1 MTPWVKEPVPEHG
14 APAVHFVN
22 PNSRQGRAT
31 SPHTQGRVKMKQE
44 LCVGIDVS
52 KDRLDVHVRPQGT
65 IFATGR
71 DDAGLAELI
80 EALRQLDPALIVL
93 EATGGYE
100 TLVASALAAAHLP
113 LAVVNP
119 RRIREFAKAVGKLAK
134 TDRLDA
140 AIIAHFAEAVRPQ
153 PRPVA
158 AAEAVALGER
168 VTRRRQVIEMMV
180 AERNRARLVR
190 QNRIQKAIERHLA
203 VLQVELS
210 EIDHDIDEAI
220 RQSPVWQ
227 AQAELLDSVPGIG
240 KATTRVL
247 IAELPELGT
256 LGRRQIA
263 ALAGVAPFNHDS
275 GKKAGRRA
283 IAGGRPGVRA
293 ALYMAA
299 LVASRCNLVIATH
312 YRKLRA
318 AGKTGK
324 QALIACMRKLLVIL
338 NAMLRD
344 KIRWTVA

>member
-1 MTPWVKEPVPEHG
+1 M
-14 APAVHFVN
+14 N
-22 PNSRQGRAT
+22 PNSRRGRAT
-31 SPHTQGRVKMKQE
+31 SPHAQGRVKRKQDI
-44 LCVGIDVS
+44 CVGIDVS

-80 EALRQLDPALIVL
+80 EALRQLDPAPIVL

-119 RRIREFAKAVGKLAK
+119 RRVREFAKAVGKRAK

-140 AIIAHFAEAVRPQ
+140 AIIAHFAEAVRPP

-190 QNRIQKAIERHLA
+190 QNRMQKAIERHLA
-203 VLQVELS
+203 VSLLRKIASDAVLQAELS

-220 RQSPVWQ
+220 RQSPVWH
-227 AQAELLDSVPGIG
+227 AEAELLDSVPGIG

-247 IAELPELGT
+247 IADLPELGT

-263 ALAGVAPFNHDS
+263 ALAGVAPLILSSSKDNHDS

-283 IAGGRPGVRA
+283 IGGGRPGVRA
-293 ALYMAA
+293 ALYMAT
-299 LVASRCNLVIATH
+299 LVASRCNLVIAPH
-312 YRKLRA
+312 YQKLRA

-344 KIRWTVA
+344 KTRWTVA

>member
-1 MTPWVKEPVPEHG
+1 
-14 APAVHFVN
+14 
-22 PNSRQGRAT
+22 
-31 SPHTQGRVKMKQE
+31 MKQDI
-44 LCVGIDVS
+44 CAGIDVS
-52 KDRLDVHVRPQGT
+52 KDRLDVHVRPQSKT
-65 IFATGR
+65 FATGR

-80 EALRQLDPALIVL
+80 AALRQLAPALIVV

-100 TLVASALAAAHLP
+100 ILVASALAAAHLP
-113 LAVVNP
+113 VAVINP
-119 RRIREFAKAVGKLAK
+119 RRIREFAKAAGKLAK

-140 AIIAHFAEAVRPQ
+140 AIIAQLAEAVRP
-153 PRPVA
+153 PARPI
-158 AAEAVALGER
+158 AEAEAQAPGER
-168 VTRRRQVIEMMV
+168 VTRRRQIIEMMV

-190 QNRIQKAIERHLA
+190 QSRIQKAIARHLA
-203 VLQVELS
+203 VLQEELS
-210 EIDHDIDEAI
+210 LIEPGIDEAI
-220 RQSPVWQ
+220 RLSPAWQ
-227 AQAELLDSVPGIG
+227 AEAGLLDSVPGIG

-263 ALAGVAPFNHDS
+263 ALAGAAPMNRDS

-299 LVASRCNLVIATH
+299 LAASRCNRVIAAH
-312 YRKLRA
+312 CQKLRA
-318 AGKTGK
+318 AGKSGK

-344 KIRWTVA
+344 KTSWTAA